1 MKGRGGRI
9 CVLDKRSKILCERER
24 GTHLCD
30 ILKKKK
36 AKPIASIYYRKKD
49 FLTPMDIL
57 YMTIRKLLGR
67 EHLIIIMKYMV
78 DGIMAIALLVGKKI
92 DLMACLDGGGR
103 RGSRVVLA
111 KNKLILY

>member
-1 MKGRGGRI
+1 MWHF
-9 CVLDKRSKILCERER
+9 EE
-24 GTHLCD
+24 
-30 ILKKKK
+30 KK
-36 AKPIASIYYRKKD
+36 AKPLASIYYRKKD

-92 DLMACLDGGGR
+92 DLMACLDGERR
-103 RGSRVVLA
+103 RGSRVVLT